1 VSKRGV
7 GLLYLSDR
15 RVAYSSL
22 AFHMLRGYLQEA
34 GVPVHTYFLEGG
46 EVRGEG
52 VQPHPRKLPL
62 MLVSLPYELMY
73 LDLARALTYIGV
85 PPTRQGRQGPVI
97 VAGGPAVTANPA
109 PVTEILDA
117 ALIGE
122 AEPLLDSIADAAD
135 KGSRSAVL
143 ESLASE
149 EGILVPGYKD
159 KARKVHVKK
168 LDEAWYPVRQHIP
181 PNVEPVW
188 GRSYMLE
195 TTRGCARMCRFCME
209 GMVFLPK
216 RDRSYPRLQ
225 ELLDEGVGVNKV
237 GKVSFYSLAFFDS
250 PHAEKILSYA
260 VEKGLEVSVPSIRAE
275 TLTTERARLIAA
287 GGQRTITIAPETG
300 SCRLG
305 KAINKCI
312 GREGALTAVQ
322 NALEGG
328 VRNVKLYIM
337 VGFPGETEDDI
348 EETIAMIR
356 EASKL
361 VSRGGGR
368 LRVSINPFMPKP
380 MTALQW
386 APLEDVGSLR
396 KKIARMYKQAAKSGA
411 QASSYDPKWALAQTI
426 LARGG
431 PELGSLIL
439 EWARRGGKLG
449 ALRAAARVTRIDLA
463 RYTGELPETLEL
475 PWHRLVDHPY
485 VKPER
490 LLAEYRVYKS
500 LMGGGLRIKGGK
512 G

>member
-1 VSKRGV
+1 VSGRGV

-34 GVPVHTYFLEGG
+34 RVPVHTYFLEDG
-46 EVRGEG
+46 EVKGEG
-52 VQPHPRKLPL
+52 VQPHPRKLPII
-62 MLVSLPYELMY
+62 LVSLPYELMY
-73 LDLARALTYIGV
+73 VDLARALTNIGL
-85 PPTRQGRQGPVI
+85 PPERRARQGPVI

-109 PVTEILDA
+109 PLVDILDA

-122 AEPLLDSIADAAD
+122 AEPLLDSIADVTDKAA
-135 KGSRSAVL
+135 RRTIL
-143 ESLASE
+143 EFLAAE
-149 EGILVPGYKD
+149 EGILVPEYKER
-159 KARKVHVKK
+159 ARKVYVKN
-168 LDEAWYPVRQHIP
+168 LDEAWYPVHQHIP
-181 PNVEPVW
+181 PGVEPVW
-188 GRSYMLE
+188 GHSYMLE

-225 ELLDEGVGVNKV
+225 ELLEEGIRVNRA

-250 PHAEKILSYA
+250 PHAESILSYA

-275 TLTTERARLIAA
+275 TLTLERARLIAA
-287 GGQRTITIAPETG
+287 GGQKTVTIAPETG

-312 GREGALTAVQ
+312 GREGALAAVQ
-322 NALEGG
+322 NAVEGG
-328 VRNVKLYIM
+328 IRNVKLYIM
-337 VGFPGETEDDI
+337 VGFPGEAKEDID
-348 EETIAMIR
+348 ETIEMIR
-356 EASKL
+356 DASRI
-361 VSRGGGR
+361 VSRAGGR

-386 APLEDVGSLR
+386 APLENVAILKR
-396 KKIARMYKQAAKSGA
+396 KIAGLAKQAAKSGA
-411 QASSYDPKWALAQTI
+411 LASSYDPKWALAQTV

-431 PELGSLIL
+431 PELGELII

-449 ALRAAARVTRIDLA
+449 GLRAAAKATRIDLA
-463 RYTGELPETLEL
+463 RYTGGLPETLEL
-475 PWHRLVDHPY
+475 PWHKLVEHPY

-490 LLAEYRVYKS
+490 LLAEYRMYRA
-500 LMGGGLRIKGGK
+500 LMSGGLRLTGSKG
-512 G
+512 

>member
-1 VSKRGV
+1 VSGRGV

-22 AFHMLRGYLQEA
+22 AFHMLRGYLRES
-34 GVPVHTYFLEGG
+34 GVPVHTYFLEEG

-62 MLVSLPYELMY
+62 ILVSLPYELMY

-85 PPTRQGRQGPVI
+85 PPTRRRREGPVI

-122 AEPLLDSIADAAD
+122 AEPLLDSIA
-135 KGSRSAVL
+135 SATIERPRKAIL
-143 ESLASE
+143 ESLANE
-149 EGILVPGYKD
+149 DGILVPGYKD
-159 KARKVHVKK
+159 KARKVYVKK

-181 PNVEPVW
+181 PNIEPVW

-209 GMVFLPK
+209 GMIFLPK
-216 RDRSYPRLQ
+216 RDRSYRRLQ
-225 ELLDEGVGVNKV
+225 ELLDEGVRVNRI

-250 PHAEKILSYA
+250 PHAEMILSYA
-260 VEKGLEVSVPSIRAE
+260 VDKGLEVSVPSIRAE
-275 TLTTERARLIAA
+275 TLTPERAKLIAA
-287 GGQRTITIAPETG
+287 GGQKTVTIAPETG

-305 KAINKCI
+305 RAINKCI
-312 GREGALTAVQ
+312 GREGTLLAVQ
-322 NALEGG
+322 NAIEGG

-337 VGFPGETEDDI
+337 VGFPGETEEDI
-348 EETIAMIR
+348 DETITMIR
-356 EASKL
+356 EASKI
-361 VSRGGGR
+361 VSRAGGR
-368 LRVSINPFMPKP
+368 LKVSINPFMPKP

-396 KKIARMYKQAAKSGA
+396 RKIMKISKETAKSGA
-411 QASSYDPKWALAQTI
+411 QPSSYDPKWALVQTI

-431 PELGSLIL
+431 PELGELIL

-449 ALRAAARVTRIDLA
+449 ALRSAARATKIDTA
-463 RYTGELPETLEL
+463 RYTGELPETLDL
-475 PWHRLVDHPY
+475 PWHRLVEHPY

-490 LLAEYRVYKS
+490 LLAEYRLYKD
-500 LMGGGLRIKGGK
+500 LLGGGLRIRGS
-512 G
+512 